1 MGKKEELVSEIID
14 LYRKADRA
22 RRQYELDIW
31 MSLSL
36 TISQLKVLF
45 FISNQGSATS
55 GKLAAALGVTP
66 TNVTGIVDRLV
77 KQGLISRTEDI
88 RDRRVLS
95 LRATEKGKELVADLR
110 ARRRDYLSAVLARI
124 EIDDLTRLAQGLTA
138 FVKAAETQEAEAEAG
153 QAPTKA

>member
-22 RRQYELDIW
+22 RRQYELEIW